1 MNITNQL
8 VLFSIDDGRY
18 ALNLHVVERVIPS
31 VAITRLP
38 DAPPIVLGVIKVQ
51 EHIIPVVNIRN
62 RFRLQER
69 EMGLSDHIIIAQT
82 SKRRVAFF
90 VDAVHGIFGLGDRRV
105 VTADEI
111 VPSLRY
117 VEGIVQM
124 DDGLIIIHDLDQFL
138 SLDEEQALDNALAK
152 KGANNA
158 EVFPSR

>member
-18 ALNLHVVERVIPS
+18 ALSLPVVERVIPA

-38 DAPPIVLGVIKVQ
+38 DAPLIVLGLIKVK
-51 EHIIPVVNIRN
+51 ENIITVVNIRN

-69 EMGLSDHIIIAQT
+69 EMDLSDHIIIAHT

-90 VDAVHGIFGLGDRRV
+90 VDGVQGIIELGNRRV

-111 VPSLRY
+111 VPSLKY

-138 SLDEEQALDNALAK
+138 SLDEEQTLDNALAK